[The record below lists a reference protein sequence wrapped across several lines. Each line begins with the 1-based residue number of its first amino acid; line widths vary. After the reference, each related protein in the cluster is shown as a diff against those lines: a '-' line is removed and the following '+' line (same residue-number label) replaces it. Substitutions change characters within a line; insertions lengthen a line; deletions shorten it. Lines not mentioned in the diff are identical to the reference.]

1 MLVIDK
7 DTHNIK
13 IIAKDTGDFA
23 FELDNYFLA
32 DGDEVV
38 FTVAEELENEQFV
51 LQKKITE
58 FNPDG
63 TATIRLTS
71 EDTNLPI
78 GTYLYDIQINAA
90 DGRVDTVIG
99 PAKFKVVGGVTY

>member
-7 DTHNIK
+7 DTYNIK
-13 IIAKDTGDFA
+13 IIAKDTGDFV

-58 FNPDG
+58 FNSDG

>member
-7 DTHNIK
+7 DTYNIK
-13 IIAKDTGDFA
+13 IIAKDTGDFV

-32 DGDEVV
+32 DRDEVV

>member
-51 LQKKITE
+51 L
-58 FNPDG
+58 
-63 TATIRLTS
+63 
-71 EDTNLPI
+71 
-78 GTYLYDIQINAA
+78 
-90 DGRVDTVIG
+90 
-99 PAKFKVVGGVTY
+99 

>member
-7 DTHNIK
+7 DTYNIK
-13 IIAKDTGDFA
+13 IIAKDTGDFV

-63 TATIRLTS
+63 TAMIRLTS